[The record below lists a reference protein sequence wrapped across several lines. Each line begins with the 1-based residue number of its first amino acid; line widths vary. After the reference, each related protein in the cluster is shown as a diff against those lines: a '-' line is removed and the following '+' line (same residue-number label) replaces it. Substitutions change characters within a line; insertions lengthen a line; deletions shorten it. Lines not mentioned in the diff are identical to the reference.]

1 MDIRE
6 AAFLVVENFLFE
18 KEKDKDDEDRSKD
31 SDSKRSGRESE
42 RNISVHQAA
51 VALGAR
57 GGEEGGPARQAQ
69 MTDSERE
76 NLARKAARA
85 RWGKKIGRPA
95 SKPRWKKKS
104 EHQKEIERKHRA
116 KRHKKNKV
124 AKGRSHSKGNKD
136 ESYMMCEEP
145 GPRALL
151 RDDGHYDTHGL
162 TPEHLDY
169 IASHPSVL
177 AAKGP
182 VTLTLPAH
190 LAPLK
195 NSLVGPS
202 SGDAPVG
209 EHQVH
214 YKSRGGGR
222 NYNSRMLRGSPR
234 ETRMVTAISVP
245 DSETGRPFLVTAWGG
260 PLSPKEVD
268 DPSHTPESRAESKKF
283 WSQHALLDG

>member
-6 AAFLVVENFLFE
+6 AAFFVVENFLFE
-18 KEKDKDDEDRSKD
+18 KKEKDDDERSK
-31 SDSKRSGRESE
+31 SERSGKDTEKQ
-42 RNISVHQAA
+42 ISVHQAA
-51 VALGAR
+51 VALGSR
-57 GGEEGGPARQAQ
+57 GGKEGGPARQAQ
-69 MTDSERE
+69 MTDDARE
-76 NLARKAARA
+76 ALARKAAKA
-85 RWGKKIGRPA
+85 RWGKKVGKPA
-95 SKPRWKKKS
+95 SKPRWKKKT
-104 EHQKEIERKHRA
+104 EQQKRAEKEGRK
-116 KRHKKNKV
+116 KHKKNRRHRDREK
-124 AKGRSHSKGNKD
+124 SHNKEKEKN
-136 ESYMMCEEP
+136 ESYMIWEEP
-145 GPRALL
+145 GPRAIL

-162 TPEHLDY
+162 TKAHLDY
-169 IASHPSVL
+169 IASHPEVL

-182 VTLTLPAH
+182 VTLTMPSH

-195 NSLVGPS
+195 NALVGPS
-202 SGDAPVG
+202 SGDSPVG

-222 NYNSRMLRGSPR
+222 NYNSRMMRGSPR

-245 DSETGRPFLVTAWGG
+245 DQKTGRPFLVTAWGG